1 MRPRLRARASAH
13 LASAALAA
21 AALVGG
27 AGCHGRDDV
36 EGLIKA
42 DGSSTVF
49 PLTARAAERFM
60 RETDGVR
67 IAVGISGTGGGFAKF
82 ARGETDISNA
92 SRPIKDSEVEK
103 LHKAGFD
110 FVELP
115 VSYDGLVVA
124 VNPGATWVDCLTV
137 AELKTIWEPGSTVR
151 SWAEVRDGF
160 PDRPLRLYGAGT
172 DSGTYDYFTAAIV
185 GEEGK
190 SRADFTASED
200 DNVLVQGVAGD
211 AGALAFFGLA
221 YLEENRATIKAVGID
236 AGKGGGCVAPSFESV
251 ETGRYQPL
259 ARPEFVYVRADRA
272 RDPAISAFL
281 RYYLGNAHEIAPEV
295 GYVPLSAETYALAL
309 DRLARVTTGSA
320 FHGSTVGVK
329 IADVLRASSAAA
341 AAHAAGTAPTA
352 DTTRA
357 AR

>member
-1 MRPRLRARASAH
+1 MRLRLSA
-13 LASAALAA
+13 LASVLACA
-21 AALVGG
+21 VLGG
-27 AGCHGRDDV
+27 GCSGRGDV
-36 EGLIKA
+36 AGLIKV

-60 RETDGVR
+60 RESPDVR

-82 ARGETDISNA
+82 ARGETDLSNA
-92 SRPIKDSEVEK
+92 SRPIKDSEAEK
-103 LHKAGFD
+103 MRAAGYD

-137 AELKTIWEPGSTVR
+137 GELKAIWEPGSRVD
-151 SWAEVRDGF
+151 SWADVRAGF

-185 GEEGK
+185 KKEGS
-190 SRADFTASED
+190 SRADFTSSED

-211 AGALAFFGLA
+211 PNALAFFGMA
-221 YLEENRATIKAVGID
+221 YLEENRTTIKALGID
-236 AGKGGGCVAPSFESV
+236 SGEGCVAPSMASV
-251 ETGRYQPL
+251 EAGAYQPL

-272 RDPAISAFL
+272 RDPAIAAFL
-281 RYYLGNAHEIAPEV
+281 RYYLSNAHVIAPEV
-295 GYVPLSAETYALAL
+295 GYVPLSAESYRLGL
-309 DRLARVTTGSA
+309 DRLARVVTGTV

-329 IADVLRASSAAA
+329 IADVLRAAAA
-341 AAHAAGTAPTA
+341 PSSRSVPDSTGGVP
-352 DTTRA
+352 A